1 MKKKKI
7 TVAVSGAS
15 GSIYARLL
23 VQHLMVSDAVEV
35 TLIFST
41 NGREVTEQ
49 EEGLAWLEPF
59 RDRIRVVGNRDF
71 GCSVASG
78 SGHDEAMVVVP
89 CSVGMLSR
97 IATGQSDDLISRG
110 ADVMLKERRT
120 LILVV
125 RETPLNLIHLRNMVQ
140 LTEAGG
146 IVLPAAPS
154 FYGAPRHIEELCM
167 SVVNRI
173 LRLLGI
179 ESGQTGWGEGA
190 QEK

>member
-1 MKKKKI
+1 MKKKRI

-23 VQHLMVSDAVEV
+23 VQCLMASDAADVTMIFTANGKEV
-35 TLIFST
+35 M
-41 NGREVTEQ
+41 EQ
-49 EEGLAWLEPF
+49 EEGVAWLEPY
-59 RDRIRVVGNRDF
+59 RDRLRVVGNRDF

-78 SGHDEAMVVVP
+78 SGRDEAMVVVP

-110 ADVMLKERRT
+110 ADVMLKERRR

-154 FYGAPRHIEELCM
+154 FYRVPQHIEELCM
-167 SVVNRI
+167 SVVGRV
-173 LRLLGI
+173 LSLLGI
-179 ESGQTGWGEGA
+179 GSGEAGWGESTP
-190 QEK
+190 EK